1 MKYNDNVIEF
11 VNTILDLTWFETD
24 GGVWLFVATPAEL
37 AVIDTLI
44 RRNPALPDQAIAWQE
59 DRITSLEAE
68 FEVAKA
74 TFEVRVSRISPLAA
88 EYREE
93 AQRWEAAVAAA
104 SRRHETMTEELE
116 LLRAF
121 NKTLK

>member
-1 MKYNDNVIEF
+1 MQYSKNVKAFIDA
-11 VNTILDLTWFETD
+11 ILDLTWFETD

-116 LLRAF
+116 LLRSF